1 MDFND
6 IKTDELIEIYKKID
20 EFIKFLEKEK
30 QEAKKLEK
38 QEVIMSKKIEEIMDN
53 IEASKEVLSTMP
65 KNNLKNINIYQE
77 KLE

>member
-30 QEAKKLEK
+30 QEAKKH
-38 QEVIMSKKIEEIMDN
+38 KKPTHILN
-53 IEASKEVLSTMP
+53 IFFIFSPIST
-65 KNNLKNINIYQE
+65 Y
-77 KLE
+77 